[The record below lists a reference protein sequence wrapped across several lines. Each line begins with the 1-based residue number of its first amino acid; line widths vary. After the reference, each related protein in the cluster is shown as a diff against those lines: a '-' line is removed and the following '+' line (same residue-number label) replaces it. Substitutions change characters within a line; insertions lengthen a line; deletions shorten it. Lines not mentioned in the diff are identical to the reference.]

1 MTQAMESTSTGSH
14 ETETSRDQR
23 RRELREKIAR
33 RRAID
38 RAKRMDLYATDDRR
52 VRSGSSTGRIVA
64 SEMDPSRAAYRTSL
78 LGAARQPT
86 VAFGQEN
93 PAPPTPD

>member
-1 MTQAMESTSTGSH
+1 MESTPTGSY

-38 RAKRMDLYATDDRR
+38 RAKRMDLYAIDDRR
-52 VRSGSSTGRIVA
+52 VEVVHQLVA
-64 SEMDPSRAAYRTSL
+64 SWRARWIHPVLRTGPRFLELRDSQRL
-78 LGAARQPT
+78 HLIRKILHH
-86 VAFGQEN
+86 
-93 PAPPTPD
+93 